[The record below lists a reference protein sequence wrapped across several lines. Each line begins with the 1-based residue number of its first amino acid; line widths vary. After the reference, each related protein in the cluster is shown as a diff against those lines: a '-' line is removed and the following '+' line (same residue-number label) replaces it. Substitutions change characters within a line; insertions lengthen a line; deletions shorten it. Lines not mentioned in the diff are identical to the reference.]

1 MELEL
6 YHYFDIVPAVL
17 LIASVIVGLR
27 KGAVRAVLAIVFS
40 LISLIAANMF
50 VTAEMAEKYYDE
62 KMHPFITKHVDEA
75 LDNFKKEAKKRL
87 EQAVKEGI
95 KKAVDDFLDPDDEK
109 DSSPLPSPEESIER
123 LMKIAD
129 ELSDTTRESLNARL
143 PFFASVSRSTMKEIV
158 TDTNILNII
167 IDDAMGRGNTTLTDY
182 VEKTYIR
189 PRLIHMIENV
199 MRVLVFC
206 AVKLISTIIT
216 SIVYFILRHSSPAQ
230 DIDKLAGGLLGLAS
244 GILLCAIFTFAM
256 VKTVHSL
263 DDRTYAEEYI
273 HRTYIFKYAYDA
285 CDGIENRTEQKG

>member
-75 LDNFKKEAKKRL
+75 LDNFKREAKKRL

-129 ELSDTTRESLNARL
+129 ELSDTTRESLNAKL

-273 HRTYIFKYAYDA
+273 HRTYIFKYAYDV